1 MAAECSCISLCIVDS
16 LQLPLIQYLAK
27 NIKYFSWLKPLLL
40 FFVAVLTFVVVVVV
54 DYCKFY
60 MQCYA
65 GSIS

>member
-27 NIKYFSWLKPLLL
+27 NIKYFLWSKPLLL
-40 FFVAVLTFVVVVVV
+40 FFVAVLTFVVVVVD